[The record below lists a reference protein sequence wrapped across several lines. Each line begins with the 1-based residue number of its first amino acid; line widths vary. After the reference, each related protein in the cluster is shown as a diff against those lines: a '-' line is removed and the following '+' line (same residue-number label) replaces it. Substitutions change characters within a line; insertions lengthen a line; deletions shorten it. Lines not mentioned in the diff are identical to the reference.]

1 MLDCYQ
7 THSYSRLI
15 CCCNAVAAYRHCLPE
30 GSTPADAAS
39 HGFYLVTAAVD
50 RMDMMRPLSD
60 SATGIVP
67 DLRLSGHV
75 SYATESSLEVFVRLS
90 ALPAASSSEE
100 PETILL
106 GRFAMAA
113 RKLSGG
119 KQIIPKLVVD
129 GPEEAELWKMGKDGK
144 ERKFEQSRKGLD
156 KIPPNEKEAKMMH
169 DLFMGRAEIFGEF

>member
-1 MLDCYQ
+1 
-7 THSYSRLI
+7 
-15 CCCNAVAAYRHCLPE
+15 
-30 GSTPADAAS
+30 
-39 HGFYLVTAAVD
+39 
-50 RMDMMRPLSD
+50 MDMMRPLSD
-60 SATGIVP
+60 STGVVP

-90 ALPAASSSEE
+90 TLPAASSSEE

-113 RKLSGG
+113 RKQSGG

-129 GPEEAELWKMGKDGK
+129 GPEEEELWKMGKDGK
-144 ERKFEQSRKGLD
+144 ERKFEQSRRGLD

-169 DLFMGRAEIFGEF
+169 DLFTGRAEIFGE